1 MDTLTKKI
9 SLLLLFA
16 AFSMASTM
24 TYAKTNADGTSN
36 DLASLINIAGKQRM
50 LSQRIAKAYFFYGK
64 GIRPEKTRKQL
75 LDSIREF
82 NIGFDT
88 LQSQVSTQ
96 GVQDMLVYIDM
107 AKSELGTLI
116 KAPYSKE
123 NASLVLDY
131 TETMLEGSQDIV
143 NRLEESSALKK
154 EAIVNLAGRQR
165 MLTQRIAKYYM
176 AYQAGFK
183 DHNTA
188 TQLKAAVAEFEQAH
202 AILRNAKSNTPA
214 ISKDLTKVD
223 KLWNIV
229 VKFYT
234 DVERGGLPVIVL
246 ATSDDIMSSMDRVT
260 SMYVDIFKS

>member
-1 MDTLTKKI
+1 
-9 SLLLLFA
+9 
-16 AFSMASTM
+16 
-24 TYAKTNADGTSN
+24 
-36 DLASLINIAGKQRM
+36 
-50 LSQRIAKAYFFYGK
+50 
-64 GIRPEKTRKQL
+64 
-75 LDSIREF
+75 
-82 NIGFDT
+82 
-88 LQSQVSTQ
+88 
-96 GVQDMLVYIDM
+96 
-107 AKSELGTLI
+107 
-116 KAPYSKE
+116 
-123 NASLVLDY
+123 
-131 TETMLEGSQDIV
+131 TMLEGSQDIV